1 VGGSWLLGNA
11 PGAVGIYLGLTGEAM
26 RASDAIYARFSDVFI
41 PSAKIGQLVD
51 RLVDADGGPIGDA
64 IRALAEDPGAAPLAA
79 HRADIDRIFGAESV
93 EAMLAALAALPGE
106 WAQKT
111 AATLAQKSPKSLKLA
126 LAAIRNARAVGSLE
140 AALNMEFCLCVRL
153 FEDGEFIEGVR
164 ALLVDKDRQPKWSP
178 PRLEKV
184 GAEMVAAY
192 MAPLPPGEE
201 LGLKA

>member
-1 VGGSWLLGNA
+1 
-11 PGAVGIYLGLTGEAM
+11 M

-51 RLVDADGGPIGDA
+51 RLVDADGEPIGDA

-111 AATLAQKSPKSLKLA
+111 AATLSLKSPKSLKLA
-126 LAAIRNARAVGSLE
+126 LAAIRNARAVGSL
-140 AALNMEFCLCVRL
+140 
-153 FEDGEFIEGVR
+153 
-164 ALLVDKDRQPKWSP
+164 
-178 PRLEKV
+178 
-184 GAEMVAAY
+184 
-192 MAPLPPGEE
+192 
-201 LGLKA
+201 